1 MEETAKL
8 RARLLRRRWLVWGVL
23 ALSFLIVFFHRI
35 ALAVVADRLM
45 AEFNITASALGN
57 LGAMYFYVYTI
68 MQIPSGLLADTLGPR
83 LTASA
88 GTLVAGVGSVVFGLA
103 PSFAA
108 ALFGRFLVGLGVSVV
123 FISLLKVQTEWFRAR
138 EFATITG
145 LTSTVG
151 NSGNALAATPLA
163 FLVAAVGW
171 RLSFVAIGILGV
183 LVAVGCWLFVRNRP
197 EELGLPSIREIEA
210 WEEGAKNTV
219 HRRPPTGRVPLGQAL
234 AYIMRSR
241 YTLPLFV
248 GAFGL
253 NGSLMALSAMWGV
266 PYLMQVYGLNRA
278 QASLYTLG
286 TAFGVML
293 AGPLS
298 GLISDGLRRR
308 REPLLSFAALTLL
321 AWIALVAWPGR
332 LPLPLLRLLF
342 FFLGLGAGGYL
353 LVMCLAKEV
362 SPHAIAGVA
371 TGTINTGSFLGAAV
385 LQPLVGLVLDA
396 TWDGRLAAGVR
407 LYSLAS
413 YRLGFLFCTL
423 VVALSFIAALRL
435 PETHARNIAPD
446 SPFPER
452 EPLRV
457 DKSRPDGIKAPE
469 EKE

>member
-1 MEETAKL
+1 MKEPAEL
-8 RARLLRRRWLVWGVL
+8 RAKLLRRRWLVWGML

-88 GTLVAGVGSVVFGLA
+88 GTLVAGIGSVVFGLA
-103 PSFAA
+103 PSFGG

-163 FLVAAVGW
+163 VLVAAIGW
-171 RLSFVAIGILGV
+171 RLSFVAIGILGI
-183 LVAVGCWLFVRNRP
+183 LVAAGCWFFVRNRP
-197 EELGLPSIREIEA
+197 EDLGLPSIKEIEA
-210 WEEGAKNTV
+210 WEDGTEKSV
-219 HRRPPTGRVPLGQAL
+219 HRPAQPRRIPFRQAL
-234 AYIMRSR
+234 AYIMHSR

-248 GAFGL
+248 SAFGL

-266 PYLMQVYGLNRA
+266 PYLMQVYGLDRA

-298 GLISDGLRRR
+298 GLISDRLRRR
-308 REPLLSFAALTLL
+308 REPLLSFVALALFAWAAL
-321 AWIALVAWPGR
+321 VVWPGR
-332 LPLPLLRLLF
+332 LPLPVLRLVF
-342 FFLGLGAGGYL
+342 FLLGLGSGGYL

-362 SPHAIAGVA
+362 SPHAIAGIA
-371 TGTINTGSFLGAAV
+371 TGTINTGSFLGAAL

-396 TWDGRLAAGVR
+396 TWDGRLEAGVR
-407 LYSLAS
+407 LYSLSS
-413 YRLGFLFCTL
+413 YRLGFLFCAL
-423 VVALSFIAALRL
+423 VVALSFLAALRL

-446 SPFPER
+446 FPFPETDR
-452 EPLRV
+452 ALEPSGSGRT
-457 DKSRPDGIKAPE
+457 G
-469 EKE
+469 